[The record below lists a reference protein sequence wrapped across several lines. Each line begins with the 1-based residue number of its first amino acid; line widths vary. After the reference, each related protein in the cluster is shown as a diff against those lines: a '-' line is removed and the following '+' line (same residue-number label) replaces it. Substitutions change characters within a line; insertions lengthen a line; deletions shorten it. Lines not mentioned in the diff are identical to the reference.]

1 MDILLLIPIHK
12 KKRSISSI
20 LNVNTITKVKDKI
33 SNTKSDTFIKLLEG
47 NNFIEIQLKIKKNYS
62 LYQHKLIKMF
72 YIRVYYNK
80 YCIYP
85 LCNSDH
91 WLYKEELFND
101 ITFGKDNLL
110 FNLIKD
116 NEFTEYQINN

>member
-1 MDILLLIPIHK
+1 MNILLLIPIPK
-12 KKRSISSI
+12 KKRSILSI
-20 LNVNTITKVKDKI
+20 LNVNTIPKTKDKI
-33 SNTKSDTFIKLLEG
+33 SNNKSDMFISLLEG
-47 NNFIEIQLKIKKNYS
+47 NDFIEIPLKIKKNYS

-80 YCIYP
+80 YSIYP

-116 NEFTEYQINN
+116 IET